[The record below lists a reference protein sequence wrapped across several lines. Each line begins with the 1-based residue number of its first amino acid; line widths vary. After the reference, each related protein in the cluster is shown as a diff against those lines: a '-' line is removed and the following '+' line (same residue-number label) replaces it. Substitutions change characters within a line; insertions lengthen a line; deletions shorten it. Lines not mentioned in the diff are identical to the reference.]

1 MGTPKG
7 GGYSKKSNRQ
17 PWQTSALQNITSQS
31 APYLAQAAQGY
42 QQFLPGGGGGK
53 AIADQANRNFQ
64 QTTMPSIMGNFGS
77 DSKSSSALNQALAG
91 GAANLNTDLASMLSQ
106 LQLQAAQG
114 LGGLG
119 IQGQQLGQTDTFDWL
134 QNAPP
139 MWQQLLGPLIGAGG
153 TMAGGYL
160 GRPKT

>member
-7 GGYSKKSNRQ
+7 GGYNKMNNRAPFQ
-17 PWQTSALQNITSQS
+17 LDALKNITSQS

-42 QQFLPGGGGGK
+42 QQFLPGGGGGQ
-53 AIADQANRNFQ
+53 AMTNQANQNFQ
-64 QTTMPSIMGNFGS
+64 QQTIPSILNSFGAGNKGS
-77 DSKSSSALNQALAG
+77 TSLNQALAG

-106 LQLQAAQG
+106 LQLTAAQG

-134 QNAPP
+134 QRQPAL
-139 MWQQLLGPLIGAGG
+139 WQQLLQGFMQAGNEGA
-153 TMAGGYL
+153 
-160 GRPKT
+160 KTAAAFI